1 MAPNAAAIRAKIPRP
16 VAQQFSIPAPT
27 GGWNARDSI
36 ANMGK
41 LDAVILTNFFPLTTD
56 VMVRQ
61 GYSQY
66 CTGLGGQAES
76 LMVYASGS
84 ATKLFVATDVGNIKA
99 VVSGTVT
106 ATASV
111 SSLTNA
117 RFQYVNFTTAAGSYL
132 IAVNGADK
140 ARYYTGSTWAKDGD
154 GAPYD
159 VTVLNTSNATNINVH
174 KGRIWYTESGTLKA
188 YYMPTGAIGGAAT
201 AFDLSSVAQLGGY
214 LMAMG
219 TWTIDAGYGV
229 DDLAVWMT
237 SEGEVIVYR
246 GTDPSSA
253 ATWALVGVWRLGSP
267 VGRRCMLKY
276 AGDLLVVCQDGV
288 QPLSAALQS
297 SRTNPRVALTDK
309 IQSAMSESVSN
320 YGSNFGWELCYYP
333 KANQLYLNVPI
344 TATAQQQQYVMNTI
358 SKSWCNFTG
367 WEASCFAVFEDQLYF
382 GGNGVVCKAWYGWQD
397 NGSSI
402 QGDGLQA
409 FGYYG
414 NPGRLKRATMVRP
427 IVLANGTPMTSANVA
442 VDYNTLDNSSTVT
455 AAAGAFS
462 AWDSGTWDAA
472 TWSAGLTPYLSWQS
486 ANTIGM
492 SLAPRV
498 KIAANGFTARWA
510 ATDIVM
516 ERGGVL

>member
-1 MAPNAAAIRAKIPRP
+1 MPITAARLRIPRP
-16 VAQQFSIPAPT
+16 VAQQASIPAPT

-36 ANMGK
+36 ANMDK
-41 LDAVILTNFFPLTTD
+41 MDAVVLTNFFPLTTD

-66 CTGLGGQAES
+66 TTGLGGQAQS
-76 LMVYASGS
+76 LMVYAGGAST
-84 ATKLFVATDVGNIKA
+84 ALFVATDLGNIKA
-99 VVSGTVT
+99 VVSGTAT

-111 SSLTNA
+111 SSLTNGK
-117 RFQYVNFTTAAGSYL
+117 FEYVNFTTAGGSYL

-159 VTVLNTSNATNINVH
+159 VTVLNTANATNVNVH
-174 KGRIWYTESGTLKA
+174 KGRIWYTEANTLKA

-201 AFDLSSVAQLGGY
+201 AFDLSSVAQMGGY

-237 SEGEVIVYR
+237 SQGEIIVYR
-246 GTDPSSA
+246 GTDPASS
-253 ATWALVGVWRLGSP
+253 ATWALVGVWRVGSP

-276 AGDLLVVCQDGV
+276 AGDLLVISQDGV
-288 QPLSAALQS
+288 LPLSSALQS

-309 IQSAMSESVSN
+309 IQSAMSEAVSN
-320 YGSNFGWELCYYP
+320 YGANFGWQLAYYP

-344 TATAQQQQYVMNTI
+344 SAGSQQQQFVMNTI

-367 WEASCFAVFEDQLYF
+367 WEANCFEVYNDQLYF

-414 NPGRLKRATMVRP
+414 SPGRVKRATMVRP
-427 IVLANGTPMTSANVA
+427 TVLANGTPASFANVA
-442 VDYNTLDNSSTVT
+442 VDFDILDNSSTIT
-455 AAAGAFS
+455 ATAGAFS
-462 AWDSGTWDAA
+462 AWDSGLWDAA
-472 TWSAGLTPYLSWQS
+472 TWSTGLVPFRTWQS
-486 ANTIGM
+486 ANTIGTA
-492 SLAPRV
+492 LAPRV
-498 KIAANGFTARWA
+498 KVAANGFTARWA
-510 ATDIVM
+510 STDIVY